1 MSLRKIGKDEWTE
14 TGVKSTFQ
22 IDISDGSTSAGDEPL
37 GKRTSVCGLG
47 WCFSC
52 TAEALP
58 SSAEALPGT
67 NEHWISVYFHPH
79 LIRKAEYGRL
89 SFSID
94 TQNLR
99 LASRKV
105 ETHLVLPLRSGI
117 TLGPIGLYTYSEGK
131 SQVPIIWITVTLPTS
146 IGLSLPSSVDARL
159 VDALVDTM
167 DGDEVVDLKFYAFS
181 AKGDGYVSSPRS
193 IFAKTSL
200 LTGFSDSLDSL
211 ISGGNYFTEAN
222 LVDLD
227 RHKMDERDFDEY
239 DYSSDSD
246 LDPEETGPPAAPPAE
261 VEDTVPGSRKYT
273 PGPVEKSLDSETMLR
288 QDSDNVEPVPS
299 LPRRMGRVVVV
310 KSAAFKTWKAL
321 LHYLYTKHISF
332 FGQISPQSLDEL
344 TARRPPKCSAKSM
357 YRLAHFLELE
367 ELKSL
372 SLAAIRANMSQKTIV
387 QEAFSQFTSRYEK
400 VQEIEVE
407 FIALHFDDLK
417 DEIDTMLRSVV
428 IGERPFCVEVLSR
441 LLSRRTR
448 LLYTAPPTGRNT
460 PKSPAG
466 PCMPSPSSWGRRKV
480 SESDSDSWLGLG

>member
-1 MSLRKIGKDEWTE
+1 MSLIKIGKDEWTE
-14 TGVKSTFQ
+14 AGVKSTFQ

-58 SSAEALPGT
+58 GT

-79 LIRKAEYGRL
+79 LIRQAEYGRL
-89 SFSID
+89 SFSIN

-117 TLGPIGLYTYSEGK
+117 TPGPIGLYTYSEGK
-131 SQVPIIWITVTLPTS
+131 IQVPIIWITVTLPTS

-159 VDALVDTM
+159 VEALVDTM

-181 AKGDGYVSSPRS
+181 AKGDGYVFSPRS

-211 ISGGNYFTEAN
+211 ISGGGDFTEAS

-227 RHKMDERDFDEY
+227 RHTMDESYFDEY

-246 LDPEETGPPAAPPAE
+246 LDPEETAPAPAE
-261 VEDTVPGSRKYT
+261 AENTAPDNRKYT
-273 PGPVEKSLDSETMLR
+273 PSPVEKSSDSAKMLR
-288 QDSDNVEPVPS
+288 QDSDSVEPVPS
-299 LPRRMGRVVVV
+299 PPRRMGRVVVV
-310 KSAAFKTWKAL
+310 KSTAFKTWKAL
-321 LHYLYTKHISF
+321 LHYLYTKKISF
-332 FGQISPQSLDEL
+332 SGRTSSQSSDEVAARKLPECSP
-344 TARRPPKCSAKSM
+344 KSM
-357 YRLAHFLELE
+357 YRLADTFGLE
-367 ELKSL
+367 ELKFR
-372 SLAAIRANMSQKTIV
+372 SLAAIRGNMSRSNIV
-387 QEAFSQFTSRYEK
+387 QEAFSQFTSRYEE

-407 FIALHFDDLK
+407 FIALNYDDLK
-417 DEIDTMLRSVV
+417 EEIETVLRSVV
-428 IGERPFCVEVLSR
+428 IGERPFCTEVLSS
-441 LLSRRTR
+441 LLYRRTR
-448 LLYTAPPTGRNT
+448 LLYTAPPTRAHT
-460 PKSPAG
+460 PEG
-466 PCMPSPSSWGRRKV
+466 LSSSFAEYPMSFV
-480 SESDSDSWLGLG
+480 